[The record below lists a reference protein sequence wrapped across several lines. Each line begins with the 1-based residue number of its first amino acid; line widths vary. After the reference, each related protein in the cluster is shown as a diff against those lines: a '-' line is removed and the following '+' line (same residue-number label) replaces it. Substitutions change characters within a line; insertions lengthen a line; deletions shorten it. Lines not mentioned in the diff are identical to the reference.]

1 MRILPITSLK
11 PKQQQLHDSPKINMQ
26 IDTEKFKPKVWQHFK
41 INPVLKIDETVYK
54 QAESMY
60 FVYLNIF

>member
-1 MRILPITSLK
+1 
-11 PKQQQLHDSPKINMQ
+11 MQ
-26 IDTEKFKPKVWQHFK
+26 IDTEKFKPKVLQHFK

-54 QAESMY
+54 QAESMC